1 MIRSAAR
8 SVRHS
13 LARSRAHLRVRDLV
27 FVAGRRNLWVV
38 REDLARRYVSGD
50 GIEIGALNA
59 PLRVPPA
66 AHVRYVDRM
75 SRVDLIRT
83 DESSLRVRG
92 VDSSKVRSVDVV
104 DDAERL
110 SRFASDSLDFVIA
123 NHVLEH
129 IEDPVLSLENMLRVL
144 RPGGI
149 LLLVLP
155 DPRHT
160 FDARRPRTTID
171 HVLRD
176 HLDGPEVSRWQH
188 YEEWARLIEGLPEEL
203 VAARAGEFARDDA
216 HHHFHVWELED
227 FLALLRALE
236 LPYDL
241 LHAQSYLEEF
251 AVVLRRVYR
260 ANHT

>member
-1 MIRSAAR
+1 MIRSLAR

-27 FVAGRRNLWVV
+27 LAAGRTNFWVV
-38 REDLARRYVSGD
+38 REDLARRYLSGT

-59 PLRVPPA
+59 PLRVPST

-75 SRVDLIRT
+75 NRVDLIRT
-83 DESSLRVRG
+83 DESSLRARG
-92 VDSSKVRSVDVV
+92 VDSSKIRSVDVV

-110 SRFASDSLDFVIA
+110 SRFAGDSLDFIIA

-144 RPGGI
+144 RPGEI

-155 DPRHT
+155 DGRRT

-171 HVLRD
+171 HLLRD
-176 HLDGPEVSRWQH
+176 HLDGPEASRWQH
-188 YEEWARLIEGLPEEL
+188 YEEWARLIEGVPEEL
-203 VAARAGEFARDDA
+203 VAARASEFARDDA
-216 HHHFHVWELED
+216 HHHFHVWDLED

-236 LPYDL
+236 LSYDL
-241 LHAQSYLEEF
+241 LHAQSYVEEF
-251 AVVLRRVYR
+251 AVVLRKI
-260 ANHT
+260 